1 MSIVPSLQEDNR
13 QTEIIAIVAAMT
25 VISTL
30 AVILRLIAR
39 RISAA
44 GYGADDFLIVIA
56 LFLTYA
62 LDANEIVALRFGFG
76 KHQLSL
82 PLHHIEMF
90 LLNDWT
96 VQMVF
101 ATAISTTRFSLLFF
115 YHRFFPVRR
124 FNIFAIITGC
134 ILIGWWISF
143 CFVVIFSCYPVKSY
157 WDKSIPGHCLNEHTL
172 SWGLTGSE
180 LVANIIMVILPI
192 PWLWHLRLPWSKK
205 LALIGLFM
213 LGCL

>member
-1 MSIVPSLQEDNR
+1 M
-13 QTEIIAIVAAMT
+13 IVAVMS

-44 GYGADDFLIVIA
+44 RYGADDVLVVVA

-62 LDANEIVALRFGFG
+62 LNANEIVAVRFGFG

-82 PLHHIEMF
+82 PLRHIEKF

-101 ATAISTTRFSLLFF
+101 ATAISVTRFSLLLF
-115 YHRFFPVRR
+115 YHRLFPVRR
-124 FNIFAIITGC
+124 FNIIAIATGC
-134 ILIGWWISF
+134 ILIGWWLSF
-143 CFVVIFSCYPVKSY
+143 CLAVIFSCIPVKNY
-157 WDKSIPGHCLNEHTL
+157 WDKSIPGHCLDEHAL

-180 LVANIIMVILPI
+180 LIANIIMVVLPI
-192 PWLWHLRLPWSKK
+192 PWLWDLRLVWSKK
-205 LALIGLFM
+205 LALIGLFL